1 MDITRTNL
9 TEYPDPRISNNPSAK
24 VHKIVSTHTQYTACR
39 QSTGYI
45 ETEMKTDIILLGL
58 FRIGH
63 VPIRNA

>member
-9 TEYPDPRISNNPSAK
+9 TEYPDPRISDNPSAK
-24 VHKIVSTHTQYTACR
+24 VHKIVSTQYTACR

-45 ETEMKTDIILLGL
+45 ETEMKNDIILLGL